1 MKMQI
6 NVIFVKKNLKINN
19 LKIYYTW
26 AYKSDSHKT
35 CNLKQSVPKE
45 IPITFHSRS
54 NDSYHFIIKELAEEF
69 EKQVTC
75 LC

>member
-35 CNLKQSVPKE
+35 CNLK
-45 IPITFHSRS
+45 
-54 NDSYHFIIKELAEEF
+54 
-69 EKQVTC
+69 
-75 LC
+75 